1 MVNVLVTGANGQLGN
16 EMRVVS
22 GNSANRYV
30 FTDVAELDI
39 TDRELVRTFVKREGI
54 NVVVNC
60 AAYTNVDKAEEE
72 EGRAD
77 LINHRAVENLAL
89 VCREN
94 QAALIHVSTD
104 YVFQGEGCIPC
115 NEDMPTDPLGVYGV
129 TKLRGEQAVL
139 RSGCPAVILRT
150 SWLYSEYGN
159 NFVKTMRRLTAE
171 REVLNVVESMRA
183 SLLSDV
189 FIIGA
194 NAITM
199 KGEIVSIDG
208 EGNRVAGMMCG
219 PKHVII
225 VVGRNKICLDLD
237 QALKRI
243 RNVAAPLNYIRHI
256 NKHHNRYN
264 DLPCVQRGKCFDCT
278 HPRSAC
284 RKIAVIRGEV
294 EFNADRIHLLVV
306 NNDLGL

>member
-1 MVNVLVTGANGQLGN
+1 MQRGYLIMRENDMVNVLVTGANGQLGN

-171 REVLNVVESMRA
+171 REVLNVVF
-183 SLLSDV
+183 DQ
-189 FIIGA
+189 IGTPTYA
-194 NAITM
+194 
-199 KGEIVSIDG
+199 
-208 EGNRVAGMMCG
+208 
-219 PKHVII
+219 
-225 VVGRNKICLDLD
+225 LDLARTIFQIVEQGLYLRYPGIYHYSNEGICSWYD
-237 QALKRI
+237 FAREICELSGNTCDIRPCHSNEFPSKVKRPHFSVLDKTKF
-243 RNVAAPLNYIRHI
+243 RRTFG
-256 NKHHNRYN
+256 
-264 DLPCVQRGKCFDCT
+264 LPVPYWKESLQKC
-278 HPRSAC
+278 
-284 RKIAVIRGEV
+284 
-294 EFNADRIHLLVV
+294 IHQLETSLYE
-306 NNDLGL
+306 